1 MTDMG
6 ATVILLIII
15 GLVVMGLQ
23 RNHARQRDGTRSL
36 AGSGTA
42 TDRDAERVVVD
53 LEAARSRRTGGV
65 TFAERPVF
73 PRVTGAH
80 HPHALRDNGD
90 AGTLRTVF
98 TAANRAHR
106 PHRT

>member
-6 ATVILLIII
+6 AIVILLIII
-15 GLVVMGLQ
+15 GLVLLGLQ

-42 TDRDAERVVVD
+42 PDRDAERVVVD

-65 TFAERPVF
+65 TFADRPEF
-73 PRVTGAH
+73 CRVAGNGQ
-80 HPHALRDNGD
+80 PHTLRDNDD
-90 AGTLRTVF
+90 ATTLRTVF
-98 TAANRAHR
+98 TGAIRAQR

>member
-6 ATVILLIII
+6 AIVILLIII
-15 GLVVMGLQ
+15 GLVVLGLQ

-42 TDRDAERVVVD
+42 ADRDAERVVVD
-53 LEAARSRRTGGV
+53 LDAARSRRAAGV
-65 TFAERPVF
+65 TFADRPELC
-73 PRVTGAH
+73 RVGGNGQ
-80 HPHALRDNGD
+80 PHALRDNGD
-90 AGTLRTVF
+90 AATLRTVF
-98 TAANRAHR
+98 TGANRAHR